1 MFKKTGCLIPIIVLM
16 LFLAFISI
24 RQGYNTIFHD
34 NWNDNYMQQKGVVRL
49 IYKDSSY
56 MMSNGTGS
64 WTYSFEP
71 IVEYT
76 YKKEAQ
82 LDTLIWLRSLGES
95 KFYRGDSIDV
105 LISEI
110 DGRLSESSD
119 QDRIGTGVINLF
131 QGLFFLLI
139 AYLIF
144 RYLRKI
150 NKSKVNKSMSSD

>member
-1 MFKKTGCLIPIIVLM
+1 MFKKAGCLIPIIAVM
-16 LFLAFISI
+16 LFLTFISV
-24 RQGYNTIFHD
+24 RQGYNTIFYD
-34 NWNDNYMQQKGVVRL
+34 NWNDNYLQQKGVVRS

-64 WTYSFEP
+64 WNYSFEP

-76 YKKEAQ
+76 YKKEVQ
-82 LDTLIWLRSLGES
+82 LDTLIWLRSIGES
-95 KFYRGDSIDV
+95 KFYQGDSIDV

-110 DGRLSESSD
+110 DGKLSESSD

-131 QGLFFLLI
+131 QGLFFFLI

-150 NKSKVNKSMSSD
+150 NKNKVNISL